1 MLVLSRKS
9 GEAIC
14 IGSGITVSVLGI
26 KGGRVRLGL
35 SAPPKI
41 PIHRAEIRHGINAA
55 SAKGPTHESPDR
67 AEMA

>member
-14 IGSGITVSVLGI
+14 IGSGITISVLGV

-35 SAPPKI
+35 SAPDEI
-41 PIHRAEIRHGINAA
+41 PIHRAELHGNIQGVSAEGLTDGSSSGANAA
-55 SAKGPTHESPDR
+55 
-67 AEMA
+67 